1 MRVLITR
8 FLSGRV
14 GKKFPIEQAVTD
26 FFPTRPD
33 KKRVAQNLA
42 PSSMKINQ
50 LDIIF
55 MTDNVLKLQAFK
67 LKGRLCTLTVLS
79 VLDTDEANFT
89 EYLNE
94 VISKAPRLF
103 SKTPIVLDFSEVDH
117 TLICLQSFCRQ
128 LREQGLIPV
137 AVQSASQALQTEALA
152 AGLAVLG
159 ASSSQDKELMEED
172 SESKVQSSETITSK
186 LISSQVRSGQQVVS
200 KGGDL
205 VIVSSVSHGAE
216 LLADGNIHVYG
227 ALRGR
232 ALAGIAGNKHARIF
246 CQSLDAELVSIAGFY
261 RLRDAIVPPSGPC
274 QIYLQND
281 HIQIESL

>member
-1 MRVLITR
+1 MI
-8 FLSGRV
+8 LSWSIGRKV
-14 GKKFPIEQAVTD
+14 VIEQAITH
-26 FFPTRPD
+26 FLPIPHD
-33 KKRVAQNLA
+33 KNRFAQNLVS
-42 PSSMKINQ
+42 SSMKINQ
-50 LDIIF
+50 LDITF
-55 MTDNVLKLQAFK
+55 MTDNVLKSQAFK

-89 EYLNE
+89 DYLNE

-117 TLICLQSFCRQ
+117 SSIRLQSFCRQ

-152 AGLAVLG
+152 AGLALLG
-159 ASSSQDKELMEED
+159 ASSSQDKVLMEES
-172 SESKVQSSETITSK
+172 SESKVQLTETTTTK
-186 LISSQVRSGQQVVS
+186 LVCSQVRSGQQLVS

-232 ALAGIAGNKHARIF
+232 ALAGIAGNKQARIF